1 MTEIII
7 GIAMSIIT
15 QLAKK
20 LDLNPKIIIAGL
32 SIVLWT
38 AYYFLKMY
46 YPDTIEDIIQKV
58 LGAYGMSQIVYNYI
72 IEIFIENKPL
82 TKKD

>member
-1 MTEIII
+1 
-7 GIAMSIIT
+7 
-15 QLAKK
+15 
-20 LDLNPKIIIAGL
+20 
-32 SIVLWT
+32 
-38 AYYFLKMY
+38 MY

-82 TKKD
+82 TKKN

>member
-20 LDLNPKIIIAGL
+20 LDLNPKTIIAGL
-32 SIVLWT
+32 SIVLT

-82 TKKD
+82 TKKN

>member
-32 SIVLWT
+32 SIVL
-38 AYYFLKMY
+38 
-46 YPDTIEDIIQKV
+46 
-58 LGAYGMSQIVYNYI
+58 
-72 IEIFIENKPL
+72 
-82 TKKD
+82 